1 MVRGVR
7 NIMLKLVNIVKND
20 NIIEADYIPEH
31 SDKKAHVVLNIS
43 TGEYDVESIKDYGS
57 MYSRMAING
66 LQRTANELK
75 ENKSIPKER
84 TVMWY

>member
-1 MVRGVR
+1 
-7 NIMLKLVNIVKND
+7 MLRLVNIVKN
-20 NIIEADYIPEH
+20 NNVLEADYIPED
-31 SDKKAHVVLNIS
+31 SNQKAHVVLNIS
-43 TGEYDVESIKDYGS
+43 TGESDVEIIEDYGS

-84 TVMWY
+84 LVMWY